1 MPLCVMSELLR
12 ELVHHWEDV
21 ISVFLNTVHVDLLSA
36 TGDMHMRF
44 ALWSIIVQIGK
55 KNIFLVMLLLGVF
68 FLGVLFSFC
77 GVKYKIRPVKYS
89 STVRILLTCDVSHIR
104 CVCFAVANGIRVT
117 FPFWF
122 FAFQCV
128 LVRGSC
134 SSFVL

>member
-1 MPLCVMSELLR
+1 MSELLR
-12 ELVHHWEDV
+12 ELVRHWEDV
-21 ISVFLNTVHVDLLSA
+21 ISVFLNTVHVDLLA
-36 TGDMHMRF
+36 TTGDMHMRF
-44 ALWSIIVQIGK
+44 ALWSIIMQIGK
-55 KNIFLVMLLLGVF
+55 KNIFFFMLLWECFALGM
-68 FLGVLFSFC
+68 FSFC

-122 FAFQCV
+122 FAFLCV